1 MSTVLNIALA
11 AVLAMAALGGL
22 RRGLRRELVNIAGLV
37 ASLAGGILLAKPVSS
52 LVSRWG
58 VIEEV
63 PYLLAFVIG
72 FILVSFGFSL
82 LKGPFLPKEIDTAE
96 RISGAALGLAKGML
110 FAALL
115 FYALVGIWPRLSEQ
129 AGDAVMVRIVL
140 PGTVMVDALTEAIT
154 PLLPEE
160 LTAQIRSGFA
170 FFRET
175 REQLSESL
183 ESLGEASDTIQ
194 EYGRKV
200 QESAAVA
207 DSVLGALEPPP

>member
-1 MSTVLNIALA
+1 MSTVINLALA
-11 AVLAMAALGGL
+11 VVLVLATVGGI
-22 RRGLRRELVNIAGLV
+22 RRGLRRELMNIAGLV
-37 ASLAGGILLAKPVSS
+37 AALAGGIFLAKPVSA

-72 FILVSFGFSL
+72 FILVSFGFSM

-96 RISGAALGLAKGML
+96 RISGGIVGFGKGVF

-115 FYALVGIWPRLSEQ
+115 LYALVGIWPRLSEE
-129 AGDAVMVRIVL
+129 AGEALMVRIVL
-140 PGTVMVDALTEAIT
+140 PGTIAVDALAGAIT
-154 PLLPEE
+154 PLLPED
-160 LTAQIRSGFA
+160 LTAQVRSGFA

-175 REQLSESL
+175 REQIRETLDTFGAV
-183 ESLGEASDTIQ
+183 GETARAYEQ
-194 EYGRKV
+194 KM

-207 DSVLGALEPPP
+207 DSLAGIIDPPP

>member
-1 MSTVLNIALA
+1 VSTVLNLALA
-11 AVLAMAALGGL
+11 AVLVMATLGGL
-22 RRGLRRELVNIAGLV
+22 RRGLRRELVNIGGLV

-82 LKGPFLPKEIDTAE
+82 LKGPFLPREIDSAE
-96 RISGAALGLAKGML
+96 RISGAVVGLGKGML

-115 FYALVGIWPRLSEQ
+115 LYALVGIWPRLSEQ
-129 AGDAVMVRIVL
+129 VGDAVMVRIVL
-140 PGTVMVDALTEAIT
+140 PGTVAVDALTEAIT

-160 LTAQIRSGFA
+160 LTAQVRSGFA

-175 REQLSESL
+175 REQIAESL
-183 ESLGEASDTIQ
+183 ESLGQVSETVQ